1 VNDCLAVRLNSTDC
15 VDLVHDDEADGSVM
29 STVEV
34 AAKAA
39 PDGASYFPAII
50 IAVFDSPLDALVALT
65 VPRDE
70 ALDIVVASWPVLAR
84 CAAGNALAAKVEEG
98 NVGSADAPAIVAHI
112 QGGRC
117 VAVLPTAAGRWAAC
131 NAFLDPPCHTRV
143 DAERLLARLLRGR
156 RVGCIGRLP
165 QSSG

>member
-1 VNDCLAVRLNSTDC
+1 MNDCLAARANSSDC
-15 VDLVHDDEADGSVM
+15 VDLVHYVEAGRSLM
-29 STVEV
+29 STVDV
-34 AAKAA
+34 AAA
-39 PDGASYFPAII
+39 PERSAYFPAII

-84 CAAGNALAAKVEEG
+84 RAAGNALAAEEG
-98 NVGSADAPAIVAHI
+98 IDVGSDDAPAIIAHI

-156 RVGCIGRLP
+156 RVGCVGRLP
-165 QSSG
+165 PRVG